1 MKRYLVL
8 PFFLES
14 SILLVVFLL
23 IVNLVSLAEYQYAA
37 SQKQSLKFKVLP
49 SPAGLNMQLPHESAK

>member
-1 MKRYLVL
+1 MKRYLIF

-23 IVNLVSLAEYQYAA
+23 IVNLVSLAEYQYAT
-37 SQKQSLKFKVLP
+37 SHKQSLKLKVLP
-49 SPAGLNMQLPHESAK
+49 SPAGLNIELPHNSAK

>member
-1 MKRYLVL
+1 MKRYLIL

-14 SILLVVFLL
+14 SVLLVVFLL

-37 SQKQSLKFKVLP
+37 SQKQSLKLKVLP
-49 SPAGLNMQLPHESAK
+49 SPAVFKIELPHATAK